1 MFDKLKEFFSNDIP
15 QTEIRSLDVILS
27 ELIDDMVHVEG
38 GSFVMGSDV
47 KKKYDLKPDYQPPHK
62 VTVSSFKI
70 GKYQV
75 RQELW
80 TAVMGENPSKHKG
93 DFRLPVDNVSW
104 YDCMSFIE
112 KLNKLLPIKDME
124 FRLPTEAEW
133 EYASRGGNKSKGFTY
148 PGSNKLS
155 EVAWYNCKHT
165 KPVGKKLPNELGLY
179 DMSGNVQEWCS
190 DWYDS
195 GYYYE
200 SPEDNPTGPLVGSYR
215 MKVKRG
221 CDFLSKDEYF
231 QVWCRGGG
239 PQDRKDEGI
248 GLRIVL
254 SPPRP
259 SVPLTKRNLEEIL
272 NDLVNDMVYVE
283 GGSYIMGDEMH
294 PDRFLPH
301 RVFVSSFNIS
311 KYQVTQEEWEAILGN
326 NPAEYKGEPRN
337 PVECVSW
344 DDCQNFIERLN
355 ELTGLSFRM
364 PTEAEWEYAAKGGN
378 RSQRYI
384 YAGSNDLDEVA
395 WYDNNSRSKPHP
407 VGKKKAN
414 ELGLYDM
421 IGNVQEWCSDWYDR
435 NYYVFSAEDNP
446 TGPKSDQEGLK
457 YKVSRGGSWRL
468 YQSSKDTLNYSL
480 IARRDYQ
487 HKDERSNEVGF
498 RLALSSM
505 SHCSKSKEDGL
516 SKQDL
521 SRNMN
526 KLKDILLGKI
536 E

>member
-104 YDCMSFIE
+104 YDCMSFLE
-112 KLNKLLPIKDME
+112 KLNKLLPIKDIE

-272 NDLVNDMVYVE
+272 NDFVNDMVYVE

-301 RVFVSSFNIS
+301 RVFVSSFNIF

-446 TGPKSDQEGLK
+446 TGPKTDQEGLK

-487 HKDERSNEVGF
+487 HKDERSNKVGF

-526 KLKDILLGKI
+526 N
-536 E
+536 